1 VSFLDLYQGD
11 IDQAAKQQPNEG
23 SRLPSTFEENFHA
36 AWSNGLMFSQ
46 SVARENA
53 RAGVLND
60 YLSEIRA
67 KTGNDLSQ
75 EIMPEPMGPDM
86 FEQAN
91 ARVAKIKESYPDLDL
106 APLNDDEIDKRA
118 LQKAQAAH
126 RTYETLEQGE
136 KTWGGTFGNMLGG
149 FAAGAADP
157 INIAGMVVAPEAQ
170 GIGILA
176 TALRWGALAGVSQ
189 AGIEFASDDF
199 KEKVQPGYTESGA
212 PLKEIA
218 GAFVG
223 GAVVG
228 GGVKTLGNLW
238 TKVKTGQWPTSVR
251 DAGNV
256 IESEANIKDTNIF
269 PGVEGEVAHR
279 EALTKTIDD
288 ILAGRPVSV
297 EGIINQ
303 EFLERSRNM
312 VQRLQTA
319 EPGQPMAL
327 PVINQRAIEMVA
339 EHEKLTRRD
348 AELASTLEK
357 LPAGDVSAADRLNRL
372 QAVEQ
377 QIAGET
383 DPAALRKLNE
393 RKDQILVDTNPE
405 ALQAAA
411 APIEARRQ
419 AEAERAGIAARLEDI
434 AQEHGNLQASTLPQM
449 ELPALGQREPIP
461 GPKGQFELDLKP
473 PAGAPV
479 VQDNVAG
486 PAPPLQT
493 LRK

>member
-1 VSFLDLYQGD
+1 
-11 IDQAAKQQPNEG
+11 
-23 SRLPSTFEENFHA
+23 LP
-36 AWSNGLMFSQ
+36 
-46 SVARENA
+46 
-53 RAGVLND
+53 
-60 YLSEIRA
+60 
-67 KTGNDLSQ
+67 
-75 EIMPEPMGPDM
+75 
-86 FEQAN
+86 
-91 ARVAKIKESYPDLDL
+91 
-106 APLNDDEIDKRA
+106 
-118 LQKAQAAH
+118 
-126 RTYETLEQGE
+126 
-136 KTWGGTFGNMLGG
+136 
-149 FAAGAADP
+149 
-157 INIAGMVVAPEAQ
+157 
-170 GIGILA
+170 A
-176 TALRWGALAGVSQ
+176 TS
-189 AGIEFASDDF
+189 F
-199 KEKVQPGYTESGA
+199 KEQVQPGYTEAGLRSRKSLARSSAA
-212 PLKEIA
+212 PWSAAVSRRSAIA
-218 GAFVG
+218 GPS
-223 GAVVG
+223 
-228 GGVKTLGNLW
+228 
-238 TKVKTGQWPTSVR
+238 VKTGQWPTSVR

-493 LRK
+493 SEQMNKTLTAPDHQEAIRADIDRARALSDVQVPGVDENGNHVMVGVDKAVDQVDAYKLVAEQLQACANPVQEAAE